1 MVFIM
6 KQYKVL
12 HISPTPLVDSPRKI
26 SECTNLYTN
35 YHSDVIVFNDYPGK
49 LQGIFSSRILL
60 FNKAKEF
67 CIQII
72 RNADIIFVHNFLN
85 NDQEEI
91 VFNNSKSDVK
101 FVYQAHSPLREGPV
115 FTKYASS
122 GGRITFDEKCVISQY
137 QPRLYPDYTIVPNL
151 ILEKPSL
158 KLLKETEVPIVLF
171 SPSHSR
177 TGGRWND
184 KTAPLLER
192 TLQSMEQLG
201 LISLIVAH
209 GYTPY
214 DLFQIRKKSHI
225 TIDEIITGAF
235 HQVSLEGLCAGNVVI
250 NNSDFFSD
258 LMLKSVV
265 KKDID
270 TPFFKTSLDN
280 FKERFMEL
288 VLDHKKIRFLQSQ
301 SNVYFEKNL
310 LPEKLITHYED
321 IYNRVILDD

>member
-1 MVFIM
+1 M

-12 HISPTPLVDSPRKI
+12 HISQTPLVDSPRKI

-49 LQGIFSSRILL
+49 MQGIFSSGVLL
-60 FNKAKEF
+60 FDKVKKR
-67 CIQII
+67 CLSII
-72 RNADIIFVHNFLN
+72 KSADIIFIHNFLN

-91 VFNNSKSDVK
+91 VFKHSNSDAK

-122 GGRITFDEKCVISQY
+122 GGRIEFDERCVISQY
-137 QPRLYPDYTIVPNL
+137 QPRLYSDYTIVPNL
-151 ILEKPSL
+151 ILEKSSL
-158 KLLKETEVPIVLF
+158 NLLKEAETPVVLF
-171 SPSHSR
+171 SPAHSR

-184 KTAPLLER
+184 KTAPLIEKA
-192 TLQSMEQLG
+192 LQSMDQLG
-201 LISLIVAH
+201 LIRLIVAH

-214 DLFQIRKKSHI
+214 DLFQIRKRSHI

-258 LMLKSVV
+258 LMLKSVA

-270 TPFFKTSLDN
+270 TPFFKASLDN

-288 VLDHKKIRFLQSQ
+288 ILNHEEIRRLQSQ
-301 SNVYFEKNL
+301 SNTYFEKSL
-310 LPEKLITHYED
+310 LPERLITHYER

>member
-1 MVFIM
+1 M
-6 KQYKVL
+6 KQYRVL

-35 YHSDVIVFNDYPGK
+35 YHSDVIVFKDYPGK
-49 LQGIFSSRILL
+49 LQGLFSSRVLL
-60 FNKAKEF
+60 FSETKDL
-67 CIQII
+67 CISII
-72 RNADIIFVHNFLN
+72 SNADIIFIHNFLDN
-85 NDQEEI
+85 NQEEI
-91 VFNNSKSDVK
+91 VFKYSKSDAK

-115 FTKYASS
+115 FTRYASR
-122 GGRITFDEKCVISQY
+122 GGRIEFDEKCVISQY
-137 QPRLYPDYTIVPNL
+137 QPRLYSDYTVVPNL
-151 ILEKPSL
+151 ILENPSL
-158 KLLKETEVPIVLF
+158 KLLKEAETPVVFF
-171 SPSHSR
+171 SPAHLR
-177 TGGRWND
+177 NGGRWND
-184 KTAPLLER
+184 KTAPLLEK

-201 LISLIVAH
+201 LIKLIVAH

-214 DLFQIRKKSHI
+214 DLFQIRKRSHI

-258 LMLKSVV
+258 LMLKVIV

-270 TPFFKTSLDN
+270 TPFFKASLDN

-288 VLDHKKIRFLQSQ
+288 ILNHEEIRRLQSQ
-301 SNVYFEKNL
+301 SNAYFEKNL
-310 LPEKLITHYED
+310 LPEKLITHYES